1 MGPSVHL
8 AAKLDRGLLEA
19 LTRVVAQA
27 ARVVLSHAGAKAR
40 RKSDGS
46 PVTAADEASE
56 ALMLGELPR
65 LLPGVPVVS
74 EEQGDAI
81 PKRLRCE
88 TLVLADPLDGTR
100 EFVAGLPDH
109 TVNLAVVVEGTPMLG
124 IVAAPA
130 FGLLWRGIVGLG
142 AERLRLGKSRAAVP
156 IGVRQWPAQDPV
168 AVVSRSH
175 LDDETAALLAAH
187 PQIRRELCGS
197 SLKFCR
203 LAEGSADFYPRLA
216 PTSEWDNAAGH
227 AILVAAGGLVVR
239 PDGEALR
246 YGRAEMGFR
255 VPAFLAVGD
264 PAAAPRFRAGPA

>member
-1 MGPSVHL
+1 M
-8 AAKLDRGLLEA
+8 AR
-19 LTRVVAQA
+19 A

-40 RKSDGS
+40 RKPDGS

-65 LLPGVPVVS
+65 LLPGLPVVS

-81 PKRLRCE
+81 PKRLE
-88 TLVLADPLDGTR
+88 SGTLVLADPLDGTR

-130 FGLLWRGIVGLG
+130 FGLLWRGVVGIG
-142 AERLRLGKSRAAVP
+142 AERLRLGKPRGTVP
-156 IGVRQWPAQDPV
+156 IGVRPWPAEDPV

-227 AILVAAGGLVVR
+227 AILVAAGGVVVR
-239 PDGEALR
+239 PDGDALR
-246 YGRAEMGFR
+246 YGRAEAGFR

-264 PAAAPRFRAGPA
+264 PVAARRFRLMPV